1 MAIWDAT
8 KQKWVKGNN
17 APAASNEPLQSGPSA
32 KYNSSTGLFDKP
44 KPRVVKYWEL
54 GSADPLVVWNP
65 STSKYDY
72 TSSYK
77 EPKYTFNEAMGLASK
92 GYTGLYGRS
101 ADKKTIGL
109 MGENWQQAYA
119 LSNYRNQLNV
129 KPATIGPDVSSNVA
143 KDLQAADIVAPG
155 SKNYN
160 SLVGLVGEFNDYG
173 GEAKYVA
180 RYGTKPAIGSKYG
193 ILFNVNNRAV
203 RKDDVLATYQNNLV
217 KAMANVTK
225 ILTSPERSDTD
236 KALGIEQIK
245 YQDYKIDLTSIR
257 AKPSGQKIREM
268 EAALLALQEQYST
281 PVQDA
286 VGSPAPMAS
295 KAVLGTT
302 LGLIG
307 SAIGGPAGAAFGS
320 FAGAGD
326 ATNPMAN
333 KALSYMSGLAESDIL
348 AGHKT
353 YWKTQEGKDISPS
366 EFGLI
371 GFGINIAKGV
381 GRAGVGLPAGLVATT
396 SESFM
401 AAGETAKVVTGQKA
415 DFGEGVDFQL
425 GDSIWADYA
434 KRYYDP
440 MAYEVDAN
448 GDYVLD
454 AAGNKK
460 FQGYWNGTINKDN
473 YDALGEAINNDPVA
487 YALDVL
493 DVVPAIGFAAKAASV
508 ASVAGK
514 ATRFAGKVGLTR
526 ADVVAADVA
535 NARVIGTPVEE
546 VASAQS
552 VIDALDRNPNL
563 IDTLDE
569 AQINEAARI
578 VTSANAAK
586 EELVVAQAKVAS
598 APNPRKFRRIAR
610 AAINGEANAQALMD
624 KWKSMGLEF
633 NGAENSWSVRMSAQ
647 FEERSKVLSKPES
660 VLNASDQAI
669 VRLPASPLVSGLKE
683 GWSWVGRAVE
693 KSLQERVLSA
703 GDPSATAFKIATKL
717 IDMPLLGYR
726 WNYTKA
732 IQNEMVYNW
741 GDTVTEM
748 KRASDMLRI
757 DGQAQLSAPLRQA
770 IEAEVFGGTGS
781 LGPAA
786 GPTVQRQ
793 ALRDK
798 LAALPRDKATGDV
811 VPAARNDA
819 ATINKK
825 LNDLL
830 DAELAKVDVNRAAAK
845 FDEDFNSNV
854 TDLRARIADPKY
866 KADDVQLDTAV
877 ELYRR
882 MMKQDESIR
891 NRLVH
896 EDMAPTTLAHLRLLY
911 SEAMLGLRLT
921 KPRLFGADGRS
932 GRLGKFV
939 KQVLRPNNALGV
951 YLTRLIDITDEASI
965 INAAQSMD
973 NVGTVFDSLPSDV
986 RAVREQELVDAVRV
1000 LVEDNAGIFRDG
1012 QGGAGEIGRPVMVIA
1027 KVQDAPGFVRFH
1039 LPRLRHTL
1047 DNEKIINGKLVDTSE
1062 VFTLPKEF
1070 FARKD
1075 KGKGRIVLEGKDK
1088 GTELLETGAL
1098 NAMADIYPN
1107 ARFYSEKIA
1116 ETGRQGIRQN
1126 ERQVKTEH
1134 TIANSALREHSLAQ
1148 AIRSQVNYFAGK
1160 VMLDIASLAESQA
1173 VLVPASRVVGKT
1185 AAKSGYHVLNA
1196 IRTFNN
1202 IDDARDFAKM
1212 RGVAKE
1218 FDDAATL
1225 YEQGLLDPVS
1235 STVDVAAGM
1244 GIRTASDGSVEFIV
1258 RGGVEDWT
1266 PYAINESLDSH
1277 SSLAAFKDSQYAE
1290 PIDIPDHGFVLA
1302 VPNDVDRQLSL
1313 MVVSGDDFASRVL
1326 SNPLAKGPTNIFK
1339 WLVLN
1344 ANPKFIG
1351 NNVIGGLTML
1361 MIHNPKAA
1369 VNILTRT
1376 MQTVARKGGDPYLSN
1391 VVNEARAVKR
1401 QLEYEFNHNV
1411 YRQDAGVRKNMPA
1424 NIMDLS
1430 NKHEWFRKYIQNF
1443 GYTTVAAFEEFVRN
1457 NVAIDYLKQDAG
1469 FEAFMDS
1476 DAVTKYIDD
1485 NIDWDGN
1492 VRPAEDPISKF
1503 EAATDLLLDRNSPY
1517 FDAKLKHRMR
1527 YTTNTVSGN
1536 YHRFGPTEQLMRN
1549 FLMPF
1554 YAWQR
1559 HSAAFTYRLAID
1571 KPITANV
1578 LYNVGQ
1584 FGYVQAAESGV
1595 PDYMMMTV
1603 PLPEALKEKLGITA
1617 EDFRVDA
1624 NALSPFSTTGDMA
1637 AAAVRLLTGTDLGS
1651 SVFEFAN
1658 PYLNAII
1665 KDTLGVDPRTGRYDF
1680 SGEQSGKGIITA
1692 TADMFKQIGV
1702 GTYFGRGK
1710 SVYEAVEK
1718 TYVEDSLA
1726 NKYYTIDNAPDI
1738 MKNYD
1743 TGEKFAD
1750 WRLSIPEMSKTQQEG
1765 SVAGTVLNLLG
1776 IKTYRLNL
1784 DSLDPASKAEA
1795 VGAYVLDT
1803 ANKSDN
1809 ASAADKALN
1818 GVKEWQRRRDYVVQ
1832 VWLPAAEA
1840 QGVSEDTIRLVLAKI
1855 EDEKPSTAKSLK
1867 ILSMLGG

>member
-1 MAIWDAT
+1 MASLVDQYIGAKAAPT
-8 KQKWVKGNN
+8 YKPLTLKGLRNI
-17 APAASNEPLQSGPSA
+17 AEKPSSA
-32 KYNSSTGLFDKP
+32 MKYYEGLIKDRNDFYKAN
-44 KPRVVKYWEL
+44 Y
-54 GSADPLVVWNP
+54 NI
-65 STSKYDY
+65 T
-72 TSSYK
+72 K
-77 EPKYTFNEAMGLASK
+77 EPKYTFNEAMSLTSR

-101 ADKKTIGL
+101 ADKKTVGL
-109 MGENWQQAYA
+109 MGQAWQQAYA
-119 LSNYRNQLNV
+119 LDQLRKGKKV
-129 KPATIGPDVSSNVA
+129 LSFGLYGDRKAALDYAAAETI
-143 KDLQAADIVAPG
+143 APG
-155 SKNYN
+155 TKVYN
-160 SLVGLVGEFNDYG
+160 TLAGLVGEFNEYG
-173 GEAKYVA
+173 GEAKYVE

-193 ILFNVNNRAV
+193 ILFNVNNKAV

-225 ILTSPERSDTD
+225 VLTSPERSDTD
-236 KALGIEQIK
+236 KALGVEQIK
-245 YQDYKIDLTSIR
+245 YQEYKIDLTSTR
-257 AKPSGQKIREM
+257 SKPSGDKIREM
-268 EAALLALQEQYST
+268 EAALLALQEQYAT
-281 PVQDA
+281 PVQEA
-286 VGSPAPMAS
+286 VGSPAPNAA
-295 KAVLGTT
+295 KAATT
-302 LGLIG
+302 AALGLIG
-307 SAIGGPAGAAFGS
+307 SAIGGPAGAAFGTVVGS
-320 FAGAGD
+320 
-326 ATNPMAN
+326 NPTGNVMAN
-333 KALSYMSGLAESDIL
+333 KAAAYMSGLAESDVL
-348 AGHKT
+348 AGRKT
-353 YWKTQEGKDISPS
+353 YYTRQEGVDISPS
-366 EFGLI
+366 EVGLI
-371 GFGINIAKGV
+371 GLGLNITRGL
-381 GRAGVGLPAGLVATT
+381 GRLGLGLPAGGVAALT
-396 SESFM
+396 EGLI
-401 AAGETAKVVTGQKA
+401 AVDEGKKVLAGEK
-415 DFGEGVDFQL
+415 DEFGEGIDFQL
-425 GDSIWADYA
+425 GDAIWADYS

-440 MAYEVDAN
+440 LAYEVDAN
-448 GDYVLD
+448 GDYILD

-473 YDALGEAINNDPVA
+473 YDALGESINRDPVA
-487 YALDVL
+487 YALDIL
-493 DVVPAIGFAAKAASV
+493 DVVPVIGFAAKSASV
-508 ASVAGK
+508 VSVAGK
-514 ATRFAGKVGLTR
+514 APRFAGKVGLTR
-526 ADVVAADVA
+526 ADVE
-535 NARVIGTPVEE
+535 NARVLGTPLKD

-578 VTSANAAK
+578 VTSASAAK
-586 EELVVAQAKVAS
+586 EELVVAQAKVAA
-598 APNPRKFRRIAR
+598 APSPRKFRRIAR
-610 AAINGEANAQALMD
+610 AAINGEANAQTLID
-624 KWKSMGLEF
+624 SWKSKGLEF
-633 NGAENSWSVRMSAQ
+633 NGADNSWSVRMSAQ
-647 FEERSKVLSKPES
+647 FEERTKVLTAPES

-669 VRLPASPLVSGLKE
+669 VRLPASPFIRGIKE

-693 KSLQERVLSA
+693 KTAQEQILSA
-703 GDPSATAFKIATKL
+703 GDPSAAKFKIATKL

-732 IQNEMVYNW
+732 IQNETVYDW
-741 GDTVTEM
+741 GDTVSEM
-748 KRASDMLRI
+748 RRASDMLRI
-757 DGQAQLSAPLRQA
+757 DGAAQLTAPLRQA
-770 IEAEVFGGTGS
+770 IESEIFGGTGS
-781 LGPAA
+781 LGPPA

-798 LAALPRDKATGDV
+798 LAALPRDRATGDV

-830 DAELAKVDVNRAAAK
+830 DADLAKVDVDRAAAK
-845 FDEDFNSNV
+845 FDEDFNSSV
-854 TDLRARIADPKY
+854 TDLRARIANPKHKDDDP
-866 KADDVQLDTAV
+866 QLDIAV

-882 MMKQDESIR
+882 MMRQDESIR

-921 KPRLFGADGRS
+921 KPRLFGKDGRS
-932 GRLGKFV
+932 GTLGKFV
-939 KQVLRPNNALGV
+939 KQVLRPNNALGI
-951 YLTRLIDITDEASI
+951 YLTRLIDITDDAAI
-965 INAAQSMD
+965 INAAQSVD
-973 NVGTVFDSLPSDV
+973 NVGTVFDNLPSDV

-1012 QGGAGEIGRPVMVIA
+1012 QGGAGEIGRPIMIIA

-1047 DNEKIINGKLVDTSE
+1047 DNGKVINGRLVDKSE

-1070 FARKD
+1070 FARKN
-1075 KGKGRIVLEGKDK
+1075 KGKGTIILEGKDK
-1088 GTELLETGAL
+1088 GTELLETGSL

-1116 ETGRQGIRQN
+1116 ETGVQGVRQN

-1134 TIANSALREHSLAQ
+1134 TIANSALREHSLSQ
-1148 AIRSQVNYFAGK
+1148 AIRSQVNYFVGK
-1160 VMLDIASLAESQA
+1160 VMLDITALAESQA

-1185 AAKSGYHVLNA
+1185 SKESGYHVLNTV
-1196 IRTFNN
+1196 RTFDN
-1202 IDDARDFAKM
+1202 IDDARDFAKL
-1212 RGVAKE
+1212 RGVEKE
-1218 FDDAATL
+1218 FEDAADL

-1235 STVDVAAGM
+1235 ATIDVAAGM
-1244 GIRTASDGSVEFIV
+1244 GIRTAADGSVEFIV
-1258 RGGVEDWT
+1258 RGGVDDWT
-1266 PYAINESLDSH
+1266 PYAINESLDTH
-1277 SSLAAFKDSQYAE
+1277 SALAAYKDTMYAD
-1290 PIDIPDHGFVLA
+1290 PVDIPDNGFVLA
-1302 VPNDVDRQLSL
+1302 IPNQVDKQLSL
-1313 MVVSGDDFASRVL
+1313 MVISGDDFASRLL
-1326 SNPLAKGPTNIFK
+1326 SKPLLKGTTNIFK

-1344 ANPKFIG
+1344 ANPKFIS
-1351 NNVIGGLTML
+1351 NNIIGGLTML

-1369 VNILTRT
+1369 VNILTRS

-1391 VVNEARAVKR
+1391 VVNESRAVKR

-1443 GYTTVAAFEEFVRN
+1443 GYTTVSAFEEFIRN

-1469 FEAFMDS
+1469 FEAFTDS
-1476 DAVTKYIDD
+1476 AAVTKYIDD
-1485 NIDWDGN
+1485 NIDWNGN
-1492 VRPAEDPISKF
+1492 VRPAEDPISRF
-1503 EAATDLLLDRNSPY
+1503 EAASDLLLDRNSPY
-1517 FDAKLKHRMR
+1517 FDAQLKHRMR
-1527 YTTNTVSGN
+1527 YATNTVSGN
-1536 YHRFGPTEQLMRN
+1536 YHRFGPVEQLMRN
-1549 FLMPF
+1549 FMMPF

-1559 HSAAFTYRLAID
+1559 HSATFTYRLAID

-1603 PLPEALKEKLGITA
+1603 PLPEVLKEELGITA

-1651 SVFEFAN
+1651 SVFEFTN
-1658 PYLNAII
+1658 PYLNAVI

-1710 SVYEAVEK
+1710 SVYDAVEK
-1718 TYVEDSLA
+1718 SYVEDGLA

-1738 MKNYD
+1738 LKNYD
-1743 TGEKFAD
+1743 EGETFAD
-1750 WRLSIPEMSKTQQEG
+1750 YRLSIPEMSKTQREG
-1765 SVAGTVLNLLG
+1765 SVAGTILNLLG
-1776 IKTYRLNL
+1776 VKTYRLNL
-1784 DSLDPASKAEA
+1784 DALDPATKAEA

-1809 ASAADKALN
+1809 ASKADKALN
-1818 GVKEWQRRRDYVVQ
+1818 GVKEWQRRRDYVIQ

>member
-1 MAIWDAT
+1 
-8 KQKWVKGNN
+8 
-17 APAASNEPLQSGPSA
+17 
-32 KYNSSTGLFDKP
+32 
-44 KPRVVKYWEL
+44 
-54 GSADPLVVWNP
+54 
-65 STSKYDY
+65 
-72 TSSYK
+72 
-77 EPKYTFNEAMGLASK
+77 MGLAGK

-119 LSNYRNQLNV
+119 LSNYRNQLNI
-129 KPATIGPDVSSNVA
+129 KPATIGADVSPNVA
-143 KDLQAADIVAPG
+143 KDLLAAESVAPG

-160 SLVGLVGEFNDYG
+160 SLVGLIGEFNDYG
-173 GEAKYVA
+173 GEAKYVG
-180 RYGTKPAIGSKYG
+180 RYGSTPAIGTKYG

-203 RKDDVLATYQNNLV
+203 RKDDVLATYQNSLV

-225 ILTSPERSDTD
+225 TLTSPERSDED
-236 KALGIEQIK
+236 KALGVEQIK
-245 YQDYKIDLTSIR
+245 YQDYKIDLTSTR
-257 AKPSGQKIREM
+257 SKPNGLKIREM
-268 EAALLALQEQYST
+268 EAALIDLQEQYST
-281 PVQDA
+281 PVQEA
-286 VGSPAPMAS
+286 VGSPAPNPAS
-295 KAVLGTT
+295 TATT
-302 LGLIG
+302 AALGLIG
-307 SAIGGPAGAAFGS
+307 SAIGGPAGTAFGTVVGS
-320 FAGAGD
+320 
-326 ATNPMAN
+326 NPTANAMAN
-333 KALSYMSGLAESDIL
+333 KAAAYMSGLAESDIL
-348 AGHKT
+348 AGRKT
-353 YWKTQEGKDISPS
+353 YYTRQEGLDIPTS
-366 EFGLI
+366 EFGLV
-371 GFGINIAKGV
+371 GLGLNITRGL
-381 GRAGVGLPAGLVATT
+381 GRLGLGLPAGGVAALTEGLIAVDEGKKVLT
-396 SESFM
+396 
-401 AAGETAKVVTGQKA
+401 GEKA
-415 DFGEGVDFQL
+415 EFGEGIDFQL
-425 GDSIWADYA
+425 GDAIWSDYA

-440 MAYEVDAN
+440 FAYGVDAN
-448 GDYVLD
+448 GDYILD

-473 YDALGEAINNDPVA
+473 YDALGEAINKDPVA
-487 YALDVL
+487 YALDIL
-493 DVVPAIGFAAKAASV
+493 DVVPVIGFAAKAASV

-514 ATRFAGKVGLTR
+514 ATRFGGKVGLTR
-526 ADVVAADVA
+526 ADVLAADAA
-535 NARVIGTPVEE
+535 NARVMGTPIEE

-552 VIDALDRNPNL
+552 VIDALERNPNL

-578 VTSANAAK
+578 VTSASAAK
-586 EELVVAQAKVAS
+586 EELLVAQKKVAA
-598 APNPRKFRRIAR
+598 APSPRSFRRTAR
-610 AAINGEANAQALMD
+610 AAINGEANAQTLMD
-624 KWKSMGLEF
+624 SWKSKGLEF
-633 NGAENSWSVRMSAQ
+633 NNAENSWSVRMSAQ
-647 FEERSKVLSKPES
+647 FEERSKVLDKPES

-669 VRLPASPLVSGLKE
+669 IRLPASPLIRGIKE
-683 GWSWVGRAVE
+683 GWSWVGRVVE
-693 KSLQERVLSA
+693 KTAQERVLSA
-703 GDPSATAFKIATKL
+703 GDPSATNFKIATKL
-717 IDMPLLGYR
+717 IDMPMLGYR

-732 IQNEMVYNW
+732 IQNETVYDW

-757 DGQAQLSAPLRQA
+757 DGAAQLTAPLRQA

-781 LGPAA
+781 LGPLA

-798 LAALPRDKATGDV
+798 LAALPRDKVTGDV

-830 DAELAKVDVNRAAAK
+830 DAELAKVDVDRAAAK
-845 FDEDFNSNV
+845 FDEDFNSNI
-854 TDLRARIADPKY
+854 TDLRSRIADPRY
-866 KADDVQLDTAV
+866 KADDVDLDTAI

-896 EDMAPTTLAHLRLLY
+896 EDMAPTALSHLRLVY

-932 GRLGKFV
+932 GTLGKFV
-939 KQVLRPNNALGV
+939 KQVLRPNNALGI
-951 YLTRLIDITDEASI
+951 YLTRLIDIADDAAI

-973 NVGTVFDSLPSDV
+973 NVGTVFDGLTSDIRV
-986 RAVREQELVDAVRV
+986 VREQELVDAVRV

-1012 QGGAGEIGRPVMVIA
+1012 QGGAGEIGRPIMIIA

-1047 DNEKIINGKLVDTSE
+1047 DNGKVIHGKLVDTSE

-1070 FARKD
+1070 FARKN
-1075 KGKGRIVLEGKDK
+1075 KGKGNIILEGKDK
-1088 GTELLETGAL
+1088 GAELLETGSL
-1098 NAMADIYPN
+1098 NAMADIYPK
-1107 ARFYSEKIA
+1107 ARYYSNKIA
-1116 ETGRQGIRQN
+1116 ETGLQGIRQN
-1126 ERQVKTEH
+1126 ERQVKTEYV
-1134 TIANSALREHSLAQ
+1134 IANSALREHTNAQ
-1148 AIRSQVNYFAGK
+1148 AIRSQVNYFVGK

-1185 AAKSGYHVLNA
+1185 AAESGYHVLETV
-1196 IRTFNN
+1196 RPFDN
-1202 IDDARDFAKM
+1202 IDDARDFAKL
-1212 RGVAKE
+1212 RGVEKE
-1218 FDDAATL
+1218 FEDAVAL
-1225 YEQGLLDPVS
+1225 YDQGLLDPVS
-1235 STVDVAAGM
+1235 STVDIAAGM

-1258 RGGVEDWT
+1258 RGGIEDLA
-1266 PYAINESLDSH
+1266 PYLINESLDAH
-1277 SSLAAFKDSQYAE
+1277 SSLAAFKDTQYAE
-1290 PIDIPDHGFVLA
+1290 PINIPDHGFVFA
-1302 VPNDVDRQLSL
+1302 VPNQVDKQLSL
-1313 MVVSGDDFASRVL
+1313 MVISGDDFASRLL
-1326 SNPLAKGPTNIFK
+1326 SNPVAKGSTNIFK

-1344 ANPKFIG
+1344 FNPKFIS
-1351 NNVIGGLTML
+1351 NNIVGGLTML
-1361 MIHNPKAA
+1361 MIHNPKSA
-1369 VNILTRT
+1369 VNILTRA
-1376 MQTVARKGGDPYLSN
+1376 MQTVARKGADPYLSN
-1391 VVNEARAVKR
+1391 VVNESRSIKR
-1401 QLEYEFNHNV
+1401 QLEYEFNHNI

-1424 NIMDLS
+1424 NIVDLS

-1443 GYTTVAAFEEFVRN
+1443 GYTTVSAFEEFIRN

-1469 FEAFMDS
+1469 FEAFMQS
-1476 DAVTKYIDD
+1476 DMVAKYIDD

-1492 VRPAEDPISKF
+1492 VRPPEDPISKF

-1517 FDAKLKHRMR
+1517 FDAQLKHRMR

-1536 YHRFGPTEQLMRN
+1536 YHRFGPVEQLMRN
-1549 FLMPF
+1549 FVMPF

-1559 HSAAFTYRLAID
+1559 HSATFTYRLAID
-1571 KPITANV
+1571 KPITSNV

-1584 FGYVQAAESGV
+1584 FGYVQAAESSV

-1603 PLPEALKEKLGITA
+1603 PLPEVLKEKLGITA

-1651 SVFEFAN
+1651 SVFEFTN
-1658 PYLNAII
+1658 PYLNAVI
-1665 KDTLGVDPRTGRYDF
+1665 KDTLGVDPRSGRYDF
-1680 SGEQSGKGIITA
+1680 SGEQSGKGIIAA
-1692 TADMFKQIGV
+1692 TGDMFKQIGT
-1702 GTYFGRGK
+1702 GTYIGRGK
-1710 SVYEAVEK
+1710 SVYDAIEN

-1750 WRLSIPEMSKTQQEG
+1750 WELSIPEMSKTQQEG
-1765 SVAGTVLNLLG
+1765 SVAGTILNLLG
-1776 IKTYRLNL
+1776 VKTYRLNL
-1784 DSLDPASKAEA
+1784 DALDPATQAEA
-1795 VGAYVLDT
+1795 VGAYVLDK

-1809 ASAADKALN
+1809 ASKADRALSS
-1818 GVKEWQRRRDYVVQ
+1818 VKDWQRRRDYVVQ

-1867 ILSMLGG
+1867 ILSLLGG

>member
-1 MAIWDAT
+1 MASLVDQYIGAKT
-8 KQKWVKGNN
+8 APTYKPLTLKGLRNI
-17 APAASNEPLQSGPSA
+17 AEKPSSA
-32 KYNSSTGLFDKP
+32 MKYYGGLIKDRNDFYKAN
-44 KPRVVKYWEL
+44 Y
-54 GSADPLVVWNP
+54 NII
-65 STSKYDY
+65 
-72 TSSYK
+72 K
-77 EPKYTFNEAMGLASK
+77 EPKYTFNEAMSLTSR

-101 ADKKTIGL
+101 ADKKTVGL
-109 MGENWQQAYA
+109 MGEAWQQAYA
-119 LSNYRNQLNV
+119 LDQLRKGKKV
-129 KPATIGPDVSSNVA
+129 LSFGLYGDRKAALDYAAAETI
-143 KDLQAADIVAPG
+143 APG
-155 SKNYN
+155 TKVYN
-160 SLVGLVGEFNDYG
+160 NLAGLVGEFNEYG
-173 GEAKYVA
+173 GEAKYVE

-193 ILFNVNNRAV
+193 ILFNVNNKAV

-225 ILTSPERSDTD
+225 TLTGPERSDED

-245 YQDYKIDLTSIR
+245 YQDYKIDLTSTR
-257 AKPSGQKIREM
+257 SKPSGDKIREM

-281 PVQDA
+281 PVQEA
-286 VGSPAPMAS
+286 VGSPAPNAAS
-295 KAVLGTT
+295 AATT
-302 LGLIG
+302 AALGLIG
-307 SAIGGPAGAAFGS
+307 SAIGGPAGSVIGGAFG
-320 FAGAGD
+320 A
-326 ATNPMAN
+326 NPSGNAMAN
-333 KALSYMSGLAESDIL
+333 KAATYMAGLADSDVL
-348 AGHKT
+348 AGRKT
-353 YWKTQEGKDISPS
+353 YYTRQEGVDIPPS

-371 GFGINIAKGV
+371 GLGLNVARGV
-381 GRAGVGLPAGLVATT
+381 GRLGLGLPAGGI
-396 SESFM
+396 
-401 AAGETAKVVTGQKA
+401 AALTEGIIAADETKKVITGEKA
-415 DFGEGVDFQL
+415 QFGEGIDFQL
-425 GDSIWADYA
+425 GDAIWADYS

-440 MAYEVDAN
+440 LAYEVDAN
-448 GDYVLD
+448 GDYILD
-454 AAGNKK
+454 EKGNKK
-460 FQGYWNGTINKDN
+460 FQGYWNGVFTADN
-473 YDALGEAINNDPVA
+473 YDALGEAINKDPVA

-493 DVVPAIGFAAKAASV
+493 DVVPIIGLGAKAGSV
-508 ASVAGK
+508 ISVAGK
-514 ATRFAGKVGLTR
+514 APRFAGKVGLTR
-526 ADVVAADVA
+526 ADIIAAERA
-535 NARVIGTPVEE
+535 NANVLGTSLDD

-552 VIDALDRNPNL
+552 VIDALERNPNL
-563 IDTLDE
+563 IETLDE

-578 VTSANAAK
+578 VTNASAAK

-624 KWKSMGLEF
+624 KWKSQGLEF
-633 NGAENSWSVRMSAQ
+633 NGADNSWSVRMSAQ
-647 FEERSKVLSKPES
+647 FEERSKVLTAPDS
-660 VLNASDQAI
+660 VINASDQAI
-669 VRLPASPLVSGLKE
+669 VRLPASPLIRGIKE
-683 GWSWVGRAVE
+683 GWSWVGRVVE
-693 KSLQERVLSA
+693 KTAQEQILSA
-703 GDPSATAFKIATKL
+703 GDPSAASFKIATKL
-717 IDMPLLGYR
+717 IDMPMLGYR

-732 IQNEMVYNW
+732 IQNEMVYDW
-741 GDTVTEM
+741 GDTVSEM
-748 KRASDMLRI
+748 RRASDMLRI

-781 LGPAA
+781 LGPPA

-819 ATINKK
+819 ATIQKK

-830 DAELAKVDVNRAAAK
+830 DQDLAKVDVDRAAAK

-911 SEAMLGLRLT
+911 SEAMVGLRLT

-932 GRLGKFV
+932 GTLGKFV
-939 KQVLRPNNALGV
+939 KQVLRPNNALGI
-951 YLTRLIDITDEASI
+951 YLTRLIDIADDAAI
-965 INAAQSMD
+965 ISAAQSID
-973 NVGTVFDSLPSDV
+973 NVGTVFDNLASDV
-986 RAVREQELVDAVRV
+986 RVVREQELIDAVRV

-1012 QGGAGEIGRPVMVIA
+1012 QGGAGEIGRPIMVIA

-1047 DNEKIINGKLVDTSE
+1047 DNGKVINGRLVDTSE

-1070 FARKD
+1070 FARKN
-1075 KGKGRIVLEGKDK
+1075 KGKGSIILEGKDK
-1088 GTELLETGAL
+1088 GTELLETGSL

-1116 ETGRQGIRQN
+1116 ETGVQGIRQN

-1148 AIRSQVNYFAGK
+1148 AIRSQVNYFVGK
-1160 VMLDIASLAESQA
+1160 VMLDITSLAESQA

-1185 AAKSGYHVLNA
+1185 AKESGYHVLNTV
-1196 IRTFNN
+1196 RTFDN
-1202 IDDARDFAKM
+1202 IDDARDFARL
-1212 RGVAKE
+1212 RGVQKE
-1218 FDDAATL
+1218 FEDAADL
-1225 YEQGLLDPVS
+1225 YEQGLLEPVS

-1244 GIRTASDGSVEFIV
+1244 GIRTAADGSVEFIV
-1258 RGGVEDWT
+1258 RGGVDDWT
-1266 PYAINESLDSH
+1266 PYAINESLDTH
-1277 SSLAAFKDSQYAE
+1277 SALAAYKDTMYAE
-1290 PIDIPDHGFVLA
+1290 PIDIPDSGFVLA
-1302 VPNDVDRQLSL
+1302 IPNQVDKQLSL
-1313 MVVSGDDFASRVL
+1313 MVVSGDDFASRLL
-1326 SNPLAKGPTNIFK
+1326 SNPLAKGPTNVFK

-1344 ANPKFIG
+1344 ANPKFIS
-1351 NNVIGGLTML
+1351 NNIIGGLTML
-1361 MIHNPKAA
+1361 MIHNPKSA
-1369 VNILTRT
+1369 VNIFTRA

-1391 VVNEARAVKR
+1391 VVNEGRAVKR

-1469 FEAFMDS
+1469 FEAFTDS
-1476 DAVTKYIDD
+1476 AAVTKYIDD

-1492 VRPAEDPISKF
+1492 VRPPEDPISRF
-1503 EAATDLLLDRNSPY
+1503 EAAADLLLDRNSPY
-1517 FDAKLKHRMR
+1517 FDAQLKHRMR

-1536 YHRFGPTEQLMRN
+1536 YHRFGPIEQLMRN
-1549 FLMPF
+1549 FMMPF

-1559 HSAAFTYRLAID
+1559 HSATFTYRLAID

-1651 SVFEFAN
+1651 SVFEFTN
-1658 PYLNAII
+1658 PYLNAVI

-1718 TYVEDSLA
+1718 SYVEDSLA

-1750 WRLSIPEMSKTQQEG
+1750 WELSIPEMSKTQQEG
-1765 SVAGTVLNLLG
+1765 SVAGTILNLLG
-1776 IKTYRLNL
+1776 VKTYRLNL
-1784 DSLDPASKAEA
+1784 DALDPASQAEA
-1795 VGAYVLDT
+1795 VGAYVLDK

-1809 ASAADKALN
+1809 ASKADKALN
-1818 GVKEWQRRRDYVVQ
+1818 GVKEWQRRRNYVVQ
-1832 VWLPAAEA
+1832 VWLPSAQA
-1840 QGVSEDTIRLVLAKI
+1840 QGVPEETIRLVLAKL
-1855 EDEKPSTAKSLK
+1855 EDEKPNSAKSLK
-1867 ILSMLGG
+1867 ILSLLGG

>member
-1 MAIWDAT
+1 MASLVDQYIGAKT
-8 KQKWVKGNN
+8 APTYKPLTLKGLRNI
-17 APAASNEPLQSGPSA
+17 AEKPSSA
-32 KYNSSTGLFDKP
+32 MKYYGGLIKDRNDFYKAN
-44 KPRVVKYWEL
+44 Y
-54 GSADPLVVWNP
+54 NII
-65 STSKYDY
+65 
-72 TSSYK
+72 K
-77 EPKYTFNEAMGLASK
+77 EPKYTFNEAMSLTSR

-101 ADKKTIGL
+101 ADKKTVGL
-109 MGENWQQAYA
+109 MGEAWQQAYA
-119 LSNYRNQLNV
+119 LDQLRKGKKV
-129 KPATIGPDVSSNVA
+129 LSFGLYGDRKAALDYAAAETI
-143 KDLQAADIVAPG
+143 APG
-155 SKNYN
+155 TKVYN
-160 SLVGLVGEFNDYG
+160 TLAGLVGEFNEYG
-173 GEAKYVA
+173 GEAKYLE

-193 ILFNVNNRAV
+193 ILFNVNNKAV

-225 ILTSPERSDTD
+225 VLTSPERSDTD

-245 YQDYKIDLTSIR
+245 YQDYKIDLTSTR
-257 AKPSGQKIREM
+257 SKPSGDKIREM

-281 PVQDA
+281 PVQEA
-286 VGSPAPMAS
+286 VGSPAPNAAS
-295 KAVLGTT
+295 AATT
-302 LGLIG
+302 AALGLIG
-307 SAIGGPAGAAFGS
+307 SAIGGPAGSVLGGAFG
-320 FAGAGD
+320 A
-326 ATNPMAN
+326 NPSRNAMAN
-333 KALSYMSGLAESDIL
+333 KAATYMAGLADSDVL
-348 AGHKT
+348 AGRKT
-353 YWKTQEGKDISPS
+353 YYTRQEGVDIPPS

-371 GFGINIAKGV
+371 GLGLNVARGV
-381 GRAGVGLPAGLVATT
+381 GRLGLGLPAGGVAALT
-396 SESFM
+396 EGII
-401 AAGETAKVVTGQKA
+401 AADEGKKVITGEKA
-415 DFGEGVDFQL
+415 EFGEGIDFQL
-425 GDSIWADYA
+425 GDAIWADYS

-440 MAYEVDAN
+440 LAYEVDAN
-448 GDYVLD
+448 GDYILD
-454 AAGNKK
+454 EKGDKK
-460 FQGYWNGTINKDN
+460 FQGYWNGVFTADN
-473 YDALGEAINNDPVA
+473 YDALGEAINKDPVA

-493 DVVPAIGFAAKAASV
+493 DVVPVIGLGAKAGSV
-508 ASVAGK
+508 ISVAGK
-514 ATRFAGKVGLTR
+514 APRFAGKVGLTR
-526 ADVVAADVA
+526 ADILAAERA
-535 NARVIGTPVEE
+535 NANVLGTPLDD

-552 VIDALDRNPNL
+552 VIDALERNPNL
-563 IDTLDE
+563 IETLDE

-578 VTSANAAK
+578 VTNASAAK

-624 KWKSMGLEF
+624 KWKSQGLEF
-633 NGAENSWSVRMSAQ
+633 NGADNSWSVRMSAQ
-647 FEERSKVLSKPES
+647 FEERSKVLTAPDS
-660 VLNASDQAI
+660 VINASDQAI
-669 VRLPASPLVSGLKE
+669 VRLPASPLIRGIKE
-683 GWSWVGRAVE
+683 GWSWVGRVVE
-693 KSLQERVLSA
+693 KTAQEQILSA
-703 GDPSATAFKIATKL
+703 GDPSAASFKIATKL
-717 IDMPLLGYR
+717 IDMPMLGYR

-732 IQNEMVYNW
+732 IQNEMVYDW
-741 GDTVTEM
+741 GDTVSEM
-748 KRASDMLRI
+748 RRASDMLRI

-781 LGPAA
+781 LGPPA

-825 LNDLL
+825 LNNLL
-830 DAELAKVDVNRAAAK
+830 DEDLAKVDVDRAAAK

-911 SEAMLGLRLT
+911 SEAMVGLRLT

-932 GRLGKFV
+932 GTLGKFV
-939 KQVLRPNNALGV
+939 KQVLRPNNALGI
-951 YLTRLIDITDEASI
+951 YLTRLIDIADDAAI
-965 INAAQSMD
+965 ISAAQSID
-973 NVGTVFDSLPSDV
+973 NVGTVFDNLASDV

-1012 QGGAGEIGRPVMVIA
+1012 QGGAGEIGRPIMIIA

-1039 LPRLRHTL
+1039 LPRLRHTM
-1047 DNEKIINGKLVDTSE
+1047 DNGKVINGKLVDKSE

-1070 FARKD
+1070 FARKN
-1075 KGKGRIVLEGKDK
+1075 KGKGSIILEGKDK
-1088 GTELLETGAL
+1088 GTELLETGSL

-1116 ETGRQGIRQN
+1116 ETGVQGIRQN

-1148 AIRSQVNYFAGK
+1148 AIRSQVNYFVGK
-1160 VMLDIASLAESQA
+1160 VMLDITSLAESQA

-1185 AAKSGYHVLNA
+1185 AKESGYHVLNTV
-1196 IRTFNN
+1196 RTFDN
-1202 IDDARDFAKM
+1202 IDDARDFARL
-1212 RGVAKE
+1212 RGVQKE
-1218 FDDAATL
+1218 FEDAADL

-1244 GIRTASDGSVEFIV
+1244 GIRTAADGSVEFIV
-1258 RGGVEDWT
+1258 RGGVDDWT
-1266 PYAINESLDSH
+1266 PYAINESLDTH
-1277 SSLAAFKDSQYAE
+1277 SALAAYKDTMYAE
-1290 PIDIPDHGFVLA
+1290 PIDIPDSGFVLA
-1302 VPNDVDRQLSL
+1302 IPNQVDKQLSL
-1313 MVVSGDDFASRVL
+1313 MVVSGDDFASRLL
-1326 SNPLAKGPTNIFK
+1326 SNPLAKGPTNVFK

-1344 ANPKFIG
+1344 ANPKFIS
-1351 NNVIGGLTML
+1351 NNIIGGLTML
-1361 MIHNPKAA
+1361 MIHNPKSA
-1369 VNILTRT
+1369 VNIFTRA

-1391 VVNEARAVKR
+1391 VVNEGRAVKR

-1411 YRQDAGVRKNMPA
+1411 YRQDAGIRKNMPA

-1443 GYTTVAAFEEFVRN
+1443 GYTTVSAFEEFVRN

-1469 FEAFMDS
+1469 FEAFTDS
-1476 DAVTKYIDD
+1476 AAVTKYIDD

-1492 VRPAEDPISKF
+1492 VRPPEDPISKF
-1503 EAATDLLLDRNSPY
+1503 EAAADLLLDRNSPY
-1517 FDAKLKHRMR
+1517 FDAQLKHRMR

-1536 YHRFGPTEQLMRN
+1536 YHRFGPIEQLMRN
-1549 FLMPF
+1549 FMMPF

-1559 HSAAFTYRLAID
+1559 HSATFTYRLAID

-1651 SVFEFAN
+1651 SVFEFTN
-1658 PYLNAII
+1658 PYLNAVI

-1710 SVYEAVEK
+1710 SVYEAIEK

-1738 MKNYD
+1738 LKNYD
-1743 TGEKFAD
+1743 EGEKFAD
-1750 WRLSIPEMSKTQQEG
+1750 YRLSIPEMSKTEREG

-1776 IKTYRLNL
+1776 VKTYRLNL
-1784 DSLDPASKAEA
+1784 DALDPASKAEA